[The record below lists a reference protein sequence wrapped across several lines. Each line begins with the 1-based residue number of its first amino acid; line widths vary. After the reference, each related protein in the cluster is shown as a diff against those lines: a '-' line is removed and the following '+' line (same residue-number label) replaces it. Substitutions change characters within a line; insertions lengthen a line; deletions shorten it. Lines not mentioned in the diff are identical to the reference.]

1 MPSKSGLV
9 QARVAVAVRLDGK
22 SRRTEP
28 RGEPR
33 RERPEVTRVARRAGQ
48 PVREAAAG
56 VVLLR
61 HVDACGDEP
70 LDHRELVAPAGELRG
85 RDAALG
91 ARVRVDAGPFN
102 KILDDGEVAVPRRV
116 VERGP
121 AARRRRVAAP
131 RRVCWK

>member
-1 MPSKSGLV
+1 M
-9 QARVAVAVRLDGK
+9 
-22 SRRTEP
+22 
-28 RGEPR
+28 
-33 RERPEVTRVARRAGQ
+33 
-48 PVREAAAG
+48 REAAAG

-61 HVDACGDEP
+61 HVDARGDEP
-70 LDHRELVAPAGELRG
+70 LDHRELVAPARELRG

-91 ARVRVDAGPFN
+91 ARVRVDAGPFYEVLN
-102 KILDDGEVAVPRRV
+102 NIKVAVARRV